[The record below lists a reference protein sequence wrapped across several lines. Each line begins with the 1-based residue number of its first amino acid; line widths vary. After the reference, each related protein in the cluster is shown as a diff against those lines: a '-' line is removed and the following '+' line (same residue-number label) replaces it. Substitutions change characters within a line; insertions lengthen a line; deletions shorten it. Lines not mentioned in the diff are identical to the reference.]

1 MKGQTVERISIRWL
15 PDEAFED
22 TRTIAL
28 NVGGYF
34 IDLRVTKE
42 DPSIQWSHA
51 GELTILKEE
60 PFTCRWSHII
70 DSLGFTDPD
79 EASFTKLPNGDEL
92 EVGETKCP
100 HKNDEMTAY
109 EEVWRDVTAHDRPE
123 EPSWI
128 MRSSEGNTF
137 IGRVGNIYQANS
149 LSADGFSARRE
160 DFSKET
166 EEWNLSFDAGNATTI
181 PRVSD
186 VLRELNVKAK
196 WSIGDKVTVG
206 GHEFAIIALEDN

>member
-42 DPSIQWSHA
+42 NPSIQWSHA

-109 EEVWRDVTAHDRPE
+109 EEVWRDVTAHDKPE
-123 EPSWI
+123 ESSWI

-160 DFSKET
+160 DFGKET
-166 EEWNLSFDAGNATTI
+166 KEWNLSFDSGNTASI
-181 PRVSD
+181 PRVAD
-186 VLRELNVKAK
+186 VLKELSEKTK
-196 WSIGDKVTVG
+196 WSTGDKVTVG
-206 GHEFAIIALEDN
+206 GHEFSIIALEDN

>member
-15 PDEAFED
+15 PDPAFED

-34 IDLRVTKE
+34 IDLRSTKE
-42 DPSIQWSHA
+42 KPTIQWSHA
-51 GELTILKEE
+51 GELIVLNEE
-60 PFTCRWSHII
+60 PFTCRWTHII

-100 HKNDEMTAY
+100 HKNDAMTPY
-109 EEVWRDVTAHDRPE
+109 EEVWRDVTSHANPE

-128 MRSSEGNTF
+128 IRSREGNTF
-137 IGRVGNIYQANS
+137 IGRVGNISQANS
-149 LSADGFSARRE
+149 LGPNGFSARRE
-160 DFSKET
+160 DFSRESGQWEAT
-166 EEWNLSFDAGNATTI
+166 FEGGHATTI
-181 PRVSD
+181 PRVAE
-186 VLRELNVKAK
+186 VLKEMKQK
-196 WSIGDKVTVG
+196 SSWSIGDSVTIQG
-206 GHEFAIIALEDN
+206 IEFSIIALEDN

>member
-15 PDEAFED
+15 PDEAYED

-34 IDLRVTKE
+34 IDLRATKE
-42 DPSIQWSHA
+42 NPSIQWSHA
-51 GELTILKEE
+51 GELIVLKEE
-60 PFTCRWSHII
+60 PFTCRWTHII

-100 HKNDEMTAY
+100 HKNDAMTAY
-109 EEVWRDVTAHDRPE
+109 EEVWRDVTTHENPD

-128 MRSSEGNTF
+128 LRSREGNTF
-137 IGRVGNIYQANS
+137 IGRVGNICQANS
-149 LSADGFSARRE
+149 KGTHGFSARRE
-160 DFSKET
+160 DFSKESAEWET
-166 EEWNLSFDAGNATTI
+166 SFEEGNTTSI
-181 PRVSD
+181 PHVVD
-186 VLRELNVKAK
+186 VLKEWKTK
-196 WSIGDKVTVG
+196 TTWSVG
-206 GHEFAIIALEDN
+206 QSIIVQGTEFSIIALEDN